1 LDQIARLTSRVD
13 QLEGEL
19 QMCEER
25 FLSVSTQLEQ
35 ETISSRDREKQIQ
48 QLNEEVN
55 NEPSLLKKQRLKK
68 IFIKISWNPGTI
80 EFRLSSNNLNV

>member
-48 QLNEEVN
+48 QQNEEVN